1 MDKSIFGNK
10 LSNLGA
16 LGGLTKKVAA
26 AVEPNGPTKSDAP
39 ATEVKAKTAGFA
51 KDGLVRTGGAAA
63 AVGGSVANAAAAAEL
78 RLANAYDADPATFA
92 RNLAKASLQELVTNL
107 G

>member
-10 LSNLGA
+10 LGNLGA
-16 LGGLTKKVAA
+16 LNGLSKKVAA
-26 AVEPNGPTKSDAP
+26 PEAPAAAAAAPKAKVAGGFASDA
-39 ATEVKAKTAGFA
+39 
-51 KDGLVRTGGAAA
+51 LVRTGAATGGA
-63 AVGGSVANAAAAAEL
+63 VVTNAAAAAEL

-92 RNLAKASLQELVTNL
+92 RNLAKASLQELVSNL

>member
-16 LGGLTKKVAA
+16 LNGLTKKVAA
-26 AVEPNGPTKSDAP
+26 EAP
-39 ATEVKAKTAGFA
+39 AVAEPKAKSAAGFA
-51 KDGLVRTGGAAA
+51 NDALVRTGGAAGTGA
-63 AVGGSVANAAAAAEL
+63 NVANAAVAAEL

-92 RNLAKASLQELVTNL
+92 RNLAKASLQELVTNM

>member
-10 LSNLGA
+10 LGNLGA
-16 LGGLTKKVAA
+16 LNGLTKKVAA
-26 AVEPNGPTKSDAP
+26 PEAPAAAPAAKAKVSGGFASDA
-39 ATEVKAKTAGFA
+39 
-51 KDGLVRTGGAAA
+51 LVRTGAAA
-63 AVGGSVANAAAAAEL
+63 GGAVVTNAAAAAEL

-92 RNLAKASLQELVTNL
+92 RNLAKASLQELVSNL

>member
-16 LGGLTKKVAA
+16 LNGLTKKVAA
-26 AVEPNGPTKSDAP
+26 EAPAAAEPN
-39 ATEVKAKTAGFA
+39 KAKAAAGFA
-51 KDGLVRTGGAAA
+51 KDGLVRTGAAA
-63 AVGGSVANAAAAAEL
+63 APGGSVANAAAAAEL

-92 RNLAKASLQELVTNL
+92 RNLAKASLQELVSNL

>member
-10 LSNLGA
+10 LGNLGA
-16 LGGLTKKVAA
+16 LNGLSKKVSAPEA
-26 AVEPNGPTKSDAP
+26 PAKAEPKAKVAGGFASDA
-39 ATEVKAKTAGFA
+39 
-51 KDGLVRTGGAAA
+51 LVRTGAAA
-63 AVGGSVANAAAAAEL
+63 GGAVVTNAAAAAEL

-92 RNLAKASLQELVTNL
+92 RNLAKASLQELVSNL

>member
-10 LSNLGA
+10 LGNLGA
-16 LGGLTKKVAA
+16 LNGLTKKVAA
-26 AVEPNGPTKSDAP
+26 PEAPAAAAPKAKVAGGFASDA
-39 ATEVKAKTAGFA
+39 
-51 KDGLVRTGGAAA
+51 LVRTGAAA
-63 AVGGSVANAAAAAEL
+63 GGAVVTNAAAAAEL

-92 RNLAKASLQELVTNL
+92 RNLAKASLQELVSNL